1 MNQPRHNLTIRARL
15 FGYELRWEH
24 GQTSQNLTMPK
35 KFVTAMV
42 GSQVQIFKERFIAD
56 MTTVDRKIPG
66 CQSQNQHTHTT
77 KFMTPIQAAIL
88 LMRILSV
95 SFLLDVTEV
104 FTELPGDI
112 YGIFNASSAYVS
124 SQRELAFGLALFRLL
139 IYGGAVIVFL
149 FFNRPLAK
157 LFTKGLES
165 IKHDDDPAVLDIDHH
180 TP

>member
-1 MNQPRHNLTIRARL
+1 
-15 FGYELRWEH
+15 
-24 GQTSQNLTMPK
+24 
-35 KFVTAMV
+35 
-42 GSQVQIFKERFIAD
+42 
-56 MTTVDRKIPG
+56 
-66 CQSQNQHTHTT
+66 
-77 KFMTPIQAAIL
+77 MTPIQAAIL